1 MSATAQQPAYEW
13 QDLPWR
19 KLEAQV
25 FKLQRRIFNASQ
37 RGDTKTVHR
46 LERLLMHSWAAKC
59 LAVRKVTQDNRGKKT
74 AGVDGVRNL
83 APTQRLQLTSDLRPQ
98 ATPHP
103 VRRVWIPKPGKTE
116 KRPLGIPTIRDRAAQ
131 TLVRLA
137 LEPEWEARFEP
148 RSYGFR
154 PGRSVH
160 DACEA
165 IFNAINVKPKFVLD
179 ADIAACF
186 DRIDHT
192 ALLHKLHTFPA
203 LRRTI
208 TRWLNAGV
216 WDGVE
221 FKPTEAGTPQGGALS
236 PLLANIA
243 LHGLETHLRTAFPSE
258 VTVNGHRRQGWHP
271 IVVRYADDFVVLHQD
286 RSVIERARQLAA
298 EWLAQI
304 GLELKPEKTRIG
316 HTLDAC
322 DGQPAGFDFLGF
334 SVRQYPVG
342 HHRSKTDHHGHRLG
356 FKTFIKPSK
365 QAQKRHLQATRAV
378 AKKMRGAPQ
387 SALVRALNPKIL
399 GWANFYAASVAK
411 EVFSRMDHL
420 VLRQLWAW
428 ARRRHSRR
436 GGKWLHARYWHT
448 AGGRNWSFQA
458 RDGVALATHASTP
471 IRRHLMVRDDARYY
485 DANLLYWVTRLGR
498 HPEMPKGKATLLKR
512 QQGRC
517 AWCGRL
523 FTPLDDQ
530 LEIDHVVPR
539 SLGGSD
545 AYTNLQLLHGHC
557 HDQKTARDDSLMV
570 ANQREALSAKET
582 SIKEPCELK
591 SSRTVLK
598 SGGEG

>member
-221 FKPTEAGTPQGGALS
+221 FKPTEAGTPQGGALT
-236 PLLANIA
+236 PPAMW
-243 LHGLETHLRTAFPSE
+243 
-258 VTVNGHRRQGWHP
+258 Q
-271 IVVRYADDFVVLHQD
+271 
-286 RSVIERARQLAA
+286 
-298 EWLAQI
+298 
-304 GLELKPEKTRIG
+304 TR
-316 HTLDAC
+316 C
-322 DGQPAGFDFLGF
+322 
-334 SVRQYPVG
+334 
-342 HHRSKTDHHGHRLG
+342 
-356 FKTFIKPSK
+356 
-365 QAQKRHLQATRAV
+365 
-378 AKKMRGAPQ
+378 
-387 SALVRALNPKIL
+387 
-399 GWANFYAASVAK
+399 
-411 EVFSRMDHL
+411 
-420 VLRQLWAW
+420 
-428 ARRRHSRR
+428 
-436 GGKWLHARYWHT
+436 
-448 AGGRNWSFQA
+448 
-458 RDGVALATHASTP
+458 RDPG
-471 IRRHLMVRDDARYY
+471 
-485 DANLLYWVTRLGR
+485 
-498 HPEMPKGKATLLKR
+498 
-512 QQGRC
+512 
-517 AWCGRL
+517 
-523 FTPLDDQ
+523 
-530 LEIDHVVPR
+530 
-539 SLGGSD
+539 
-545 AYTNLQLLHGHC
+545 
-557 HDQKTARDDSLMV
+557 
-570 ANQREALSAKET
+570 
-582 SIKEPCELK
+582 
-591 SSRTVLK
+591 
-598 SGGEG
+598 